1 MPAHDGRLMR
11 AALREDLVTAMKARN
26 RDAVTALR
34 TAIAAIDNAEAV
46 DAPGHGQPWAGEHV
60 AGARAGVGATEAE
73 RRDLTAGIV
82 IAILRAQV
90 GERITE
96 AERYEAHGQTDAADR
111 LRREAKTLM
120 KYVRE

>member
-1 MPAHDGRLMR
+1 MPAHDGWLMR

-46 DAPGHGQPWAGEHV
+46 DAPGHGQSSAGEHV
-60 AGARAGVGATEAE
+60 AGARAGVGATEAV
-73 RRDLTAGIV
+73 RRDLDANTVG
-82 IAILRAQV
+82 AILRAQV
-90 GERITE
+90 GERIAV
-96 AERYEAHGQTDAADR
+96 AERYDAHGQTDAAGR
-111 LRREAKTLM
+111 LRREAEALM